1 MNTNNKSTQIKQT
14 ISKIDLDK
22 IASFPQHPESKTLR
36 KIIRHSQRI
45 LNSDKEEEI
54 FKSAVKTAYLL
65 DTIVNISKYVKDKKE
80 KENWLEISKELFE
93 NTIGYKD
100 KK

>member
-22 IASFPQHPESKTLR
+22 IASYPQHPESKTLR
-36 KIIRHSQRI
+36 KIIRYSQRI
-45 LNSDKEEEI
+45 LNSDKEKEI
-54 FKSAVKTAYLL
+54 FKLAVKIAYLL
-65 DTIVNISKYVKDKKE
+65 DVIVNINKYVKNKKE
-80 KENWLEISKELFE
+80 KEHYLEISQKLFE
-93 NTIGYKD
+93 NTVGLKD